1 MSDFRGEW
9 WLPLLI
15 FAFSG
20 AVRSAELETQAAV
33 VEQIPQEQRFEAVIE
48 AVNRATVSAQTSG
61 RIEEVLFDV
70 DDYVERDAVLL
81 RFRAAEQTARLQQAQ
96 ASLEEAAARLREA
109 RAERARI
116 ASIYARQL
124 VSKAA
129 MDKAD
134 AELKASQARHE
145 SANARLAEAQ
155 EQFEHTVVRS
165 PYAGIVV
172 ERHVEAG
179 ETANPGQAL
188 MTGVSLEQLRAVA
201 AVPQRY
207 INTVRSLTEANV
219 YTAGQPALPS
229 ASITVSPYADAAT
242 HSFRV
247 RVNLPPGNHGLY
259 PGMLV
264 EAGFATSVA
273 ERLLIPPEALVQ
285 RSEVTAVYVVAEDGA
300 LRFRQVRA
308 GQPLPDGRIP
318 ILSGLVVGEQVALD
332 PIQAGRVLKQQ
343 ATGAAP

>member
-1 MSDFRGEW
+1 MPDARGKW
-9 WLPLLI
+9 WLPLLV

-20 AVRSAELETQAAV
+20 AALSAELATQAAAL
-33 VEQIPQEQRFEAVIE
+33 EQIPQEQRFEAVIE

-96 ASLEEAAARLREA
+96 ASLEETAARLREA
-109 RAERARI
+109 RAEQARI

-124 VSKAA
+124 VAKAA
-129 MDKAD
+129 MDKAN
-134 AELKASQARHE
+134 AELKAAEARHE

-155 EQFEHTVVRS
+155 EQFEHTEVRS

-172 ERHVEAG
+172 ERHVEPG
-179 ETANPGQAL
+179 EAANPGQPL

-207 INTVRSLTEANV
+207 IGIVRGLAEANV
-219 YTAGQPALPS
+219 YAADRAPIPS
-229 ASITVSPYADAAT
+229 TSITISPYADAAT

-264 EAGFATSVA
+264 EAGFATGVA
-273 ERLLIPPEALVQ
+273 EQLLIPPEALVQ
-285 RSEVTAVYVVAEDGA
+285 RSEVTAVYVVADDGA

-318 ILSGLVVGEQVALD
+318 VLSGLVAGEQVALD